1 MQENQ
6 FQGCG
11 NCENSAKIM
20 RKSCTKFHFK
30 VRKPHFKLRKAL
42 FKRVLE
48 RNVKNI
54 RNILEFDVEKYSEII
69 FRRK

>member
-11 NCENSAKIM
+11 NRGNSAKIM

-48 RNVKNI
+48 RNVKNK
-54 RNILEFDVEKYSEII
+54 NVLEFDAENDGGII
-69 FRRK
+69 LRRK